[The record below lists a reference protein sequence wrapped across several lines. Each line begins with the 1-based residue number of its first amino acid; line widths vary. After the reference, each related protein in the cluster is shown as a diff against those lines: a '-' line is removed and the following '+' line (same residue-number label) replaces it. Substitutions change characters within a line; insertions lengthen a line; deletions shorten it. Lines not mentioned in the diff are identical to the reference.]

1 MKHGIYF
8 VLLGFFAPVS
18 VAEEPVKR
26 PDNYTTI
33 RLTISNDQGE
43 ILMRETQ
50 FGWMT
55 PALRYQSRQTLT
67 ALLHEMAATHG
78 VSISE
83 PVLSGVFTY
92 QYEFNDTIS
101 TRLFYSAKY
110 VSGDL
115 KPGADDR
122 QVRWMSTEQALEKL
136 HSTVPS
142 LAAMTRQVLHCPDI
156 VWGGAFELRRKD
168 GKLDSVTVQDFYD
181 LRQPQMTAR
190 CPSTP

>member
-1 MKHGIYF
+1 MKPCIYF
-8 VLLGFFAPVS
+8 VLLGFFATAS

-33 RLTISNDQGE
+33 RLTISNDQAE

-55 PALRYQSRQTLT
+55 PALRYQSRQTLAT
-67 ALLHEMAATHG
+67 LLHEMAAAHG
-78 VSISE
+78 VCISE

-92 QYEFNDTIS
+92 QYEFNDTMS
-101 TRLFYSAKY
+101 TGLFYSAKY

-122 QVRWMSTEQALEKL
+122 QVQWMNTEQALEKL
-136 HSTVPS
+136 RSTVPS
-142 LAAMTRQVLHCPDI
+142 LAAMTRQVLHCPDT

-168 GKLDSVTVQDFYD
+168 GKLDSIAVRDFYD
-181 LRQPQMTAR
+181 LCQPQMTTR